1 MNTILAKLKDPGK
14 AALVAGL
21 VGLALGLLWAWV
33 IQPVEFVD
41 ATPVYLRADLQEDY
55 LRMTIDSF
63 AVNGDLGLALQ
74 RWDNLG
80 AAAVQH
86 LQTIEMNPGAQD
98 PAMIL
103 AFKQLV
109 EANRS
114 LEAPAAADEGGG
126 KSKTWLLL
134 GLVVGIIAV
143 IGVGY
148 FGIRLL
154 RPSISKSS
162 KRTAAQI
169 AAERSKNVE
178 VVDYEAAGQTPPMS
192 QFVTTYV
199 FGDNLFDDS
208 FSVEAANGEFLGEC
222 GVGISETIGVGM
234 EDKHV
239 AAFEVWLFDKND
251 IQTVTKVVMSEHLF
265 NDEAARQRLAEKGE
279 PVLAAP
285 KKQITLETATL
296 RIVATIVEMGYGQ
309 GALPPNS
316 YFEHMTVELAVWKTG
331 DPPAAQV
338 LS

>member
-1 MNTILAKLKDPGK
+1 MSNLMAKLKDPAK

-41 ATPVYLRADLQEDY
+41 ATPSYLRADLREDY

-63 AVNGDLGLALQ
+63 LVNGDVGLALR
-74 RWDNLG
+74 RWDDLG
-80 AAAVQH
+80 PSAPQH
-86 LQTIEMNPGAQD
+86 LQDISMNPGMQD
-98 PAMIL
+98 PMAVL
-103 AFKQLV
+103 AFEQLI

-114 LEAPAAADEGGG
+114 LEVTQTPTEAAG
-126 KSKTWLLL
+126 KSKTWLIL
-134 GLVVGIIAV
+134 GLLVGLLAIV
-143 IGVGY
+143 GVAY
-148 FGIRLL
+148 FAIRLF
-154 RPSISKSS
+154 RPSIGKGSVQ
-162 KRTAAQI
+162 TAAQK
-169 AAERSKNVE
+169 AAARSKSVE
-178 VVDYEAAGQTPPMS
+178 VVDYEAIGQEPPMS

-208 FSVEAANGEFLGEC
+208 FSVESPSGEFLGEC

-251 IQTVTKVVMSEHLF
+251 IQTVTKVVMSEHLY
-265 NDEAARQRLAEKGE
+265 NDEASRQRLAERGE

-285 KKQITLETATL
+285 KKQVVLETATL
-296 RIVATIVEMGYGQ
+296 RIIATIVDMEYGQ

-316 YFEHMTVELAVWKTG
+316 FFNLMTVELAVWKTG
-331 DPPAAQV
+331 EPAGPVAV
-338 LS
+338 A